1 MVERTSGIPAG
12 GDLLTCS
19 IVKLVKIIK
28 HLKFLEMA
36 LGANKVRT
44 KLQLLNQ
51 YK

>member
-1 MVERTSGIPAG
+1 MAERPSGIPAR

-36 LGANKVRT
+36 LWANKVRT
-44 KLQLLNQ
+44 EVQLLNQ